1 MHEVHT
7 PPLPSTPPPSCVCH
21 SHSALAKNPPSSK
34 FKKTKTQ
41 NQNPSFFNDS
51 IAAIRGCRR
60 LRGFPL
66 HQGYET
72 KPSILALLGIHP
84 PAAFLQ
90 SSKRQ
95 KPKTKT
101 LASSMVPPIRGC
113 RRLCDFPFRQG
124 SETKSSVLALLDVHP
139 SVGFLFELLAIVSSF
154 DVSSSSC
161 SPSRSTVVEEDEFLK
176 PPPNVSNKRR
186 KKVIGL
192 DDLLTDHLRELEKL
206 KEEQNEQ
213 EKPKTK
219 KAKKDASSYDD
230 DEDPREAYLTKL
242 LKDFGEEED
251 IPLWGVKVFGDKK
264 AFPPLEFP
272 ELGSCNLL
280 QSFLNSELNSVV
292 ELAAEK
298 GDNFLEGLLINGWLP
313 KLAFLCGHIEKPVAI
328 WSFNTMLY
336 SSNEELRNS
345 SSDFWCAVLSSRK
358 EVDQLPVE
366 IAWFPEYSDLRTA
379 LDTHGFLFEFSSS
392 GEPKNLDSDTGE
404 PPQNIR
410 AWLKFVTACC
420 LIRSKRPVFSVVESE
435 ELIEIIICLF
445 LDHQFLGLLVL
456 LNDCVEAIVNYF
468 TVQGWHSSCEN
479 IAKFIASRVSKNL
492 NCIQFVECIPVASS
506 RCKQLKSAM
515 VYQNLLS
522 YFDGFLCQAHNEED
536 ILRLLRAINFKDKSC
551 DFFKMYIHLVLTEN
565 WVLSNSLI
573 EDNPVIYE
581 MFCLFLRQCSSLIS
595 ASDLRSY
602 ASMVRHRAAYLM
614 HFSIYNILFT
624 SWINM
629 NTIKYKQSC
638 SC

>member
-1 MHEVHT
+1 MVE
-7 PPLPSTPPPSCVCH
+7 
-21 SHSALAKNPPSSK
+21 
-34 FKKTKTQ
+34 KTKTQ
-41 NQNPSFFNDS
+41 
-51 IAAIRGCRR
+51 
-60 LRGFPL
+60 
-66 HQGYET
+66 
-72 KPSILALLGIHP
+72 
-84 PAAFLQ
+84 
-90 SSKRQ
+90 
-95 KPKTKT
+95 
-101 LASSMVPPIRGC
+101 
-113 RRLCDFPFRQG
+113 
-124 SETKSSVLALLDVHP
+124 SEKA
-139 SVGFLFELLAIVSSF
+139 
-154 DVSSSSC
+154 
-161 SPSRSTVVEEDEFLK
+161 
-176 PPPNVSNKRR
+176 R
-186 KKVIGL
+186 KKSME
-192 DDLLTDHLRELEKL
+192 EL
-206 KEEQNEQ
+206 
-213 EKPKTK
+213 
-219 KAKKDASSYDD
+219 
-230 DEDPREAYLTKL
+230 KL
-242 LKDFGEEED
+242 LSTEHDFSKGSLT
-251 IPLWGVKVFGDKK
+251 PCFGQI
-264 AFPPLEFP
+264 L
-272 ELGSCNLL
+272 
-280 QSFLNSELNSVV
+280 
-292 ELAAEK
+292 
-298 GDNFLEGLLINGWLP
+298 
-313 KLAFLCGHIEKPVAI
+313 
-328 WSFNTMLY
+328 
-336 SSNEELRNS
+336 
-345 SSDFWCAVLSSRK
+345 
-358 EVDQLPVE
+358 VDQLPVE
-366 IAWFPEYSDLRTA
+366 IGLFPEYSDLRTA
-379 LDTHGFLFEFSSS
+379 LDTYGFLFEFSSS
-392 GEPKNLDSDTGE
+392 GEPKNLE
-404 PPQNIR
+404 AEELIEIII
-410 AWLKFVTACC
+410 C
-420 LIRSKRPVFSVVESE
+420 LFLDRQFQGLLVLLNDCVEAIVNYFTDQEWHSKSE

>member
-1 MHEVHT
+1 MDVND
-7 PPLPSTPPPSCVCH
+7 PL
-21 SHSALAKNPPSSK
+21 N
-34 FKKTKTQ
+34 
-41 NQNPSFFNDS
+41 
-51 IAAIRGCRR
+51 
-60 LRGFPL
+60 
-66 HQGYET
+66 
-72 KPSILALLGIHP
+72 
-84 PAAFLQ
+84 
-90 SSKRQ
+90 
-95 KPKTKT
+95 
-101 LASSMVPPIRGC
+101 
-113 RRLCDFPFRQG
+113 
-124 SETKSSVLALLDVHP
+124 
-139 SVGFLFELLAIVSSF
+139 FEL
-154 DVSSSSC
+154 
-161 SPSRSTVVEEDEFLK
+161 EDEFLK
-176 PPPNVSNKRR
+176 SPPIVSNKRR

-192 DDLLTDHLRELEKL
+192 DDILTDLLREQRKL

-213 EKPKTK
+213 KKSKTK
-219 KAKKDASSYDD
+219 KAKKD
-230 DEDPREAYLTKL
+230 

-251 IPLWGVKVFGDKK
+251 IPLWGVKVFADKK

-272 ELGSCNLL
+272 ELGTCNLL

-292 ELAAEK
+292 ELAVEK

-328 WSFNTMLY
+328 WSFNT
-336 SSNEELRNS
+336 SE
-345 SSDFWCAVLSSRK
+345 W
-358 EVDQLPVE
+358 
-366 IAWFPEYSDLRTA
+366 
-379 LDTHGFLFEFSSS
+379 
-392 GEPKNLDSDTGE
+392 
-404 PPQNIR
+404 
-410 AWLKFVTACC
+410 
-420 LIRSKRPVFSVVESE
+420 SKRPVFSVVEAE

-445 LDHQFLGLLVL
+445 LDRQFQGLLVL
-456 LNDCVEAIVNYF
+456 LNDFVEAIVNYF
-468 TVQGWHSSCEN
+468 TDQEWHSSCEN

-522 YFDGFLCQAHNEED
+522 YFDGAHNEED

-614 HFSIYNILFT
+614 HFSIY
-624 SWINM
+624 
-629 NTIKYKQSC
+629 K
-638 SC
+638 